1 MNENVATVAAAAAAS
16 AVAAGTVL
24 KLQDLIS
31 LRFLRMFTASS
42 LSLVL
47 RLVCKPAA
55 GTTFVL
61 DASTK
66 LSAAFAA
73 VRNGQATL
81 EQVLVGYAELADDA
95 TDATEKATLRERYK
109 MVCEARDMGMLAAK
123 GESALGDVG
132 HWTFMWGKVSSFV
145 IARGM
150 ETSVTL
156 EGATSK
162 PATSTTVSIKAFN
175 DSTEFFEAM
184 NMFMGFVTAMGLVTS
199 VVLFEFYEYFVYD
212 TMRMRGYGW
221 EFASEFL
228 FIVLRH
234 IEDSA
239 GRLNMVNA
247 IHNIHLNTLLQ
258 EAEAATLRRYPKA
271 KIFRTHGGKPSVG
284 NDPDTATKWNGK
296 DSPNAT
302 QCCFAF
308 NAGTE
313 HRATHLSKDGT
324 CRFCHKCSNWV
335 DDKGP
340 KGQCM
345 GAHPATEC
353 TNPHKCDQPKQ

>member
-1 MNENVATVAAAAAAS
+1 
-16 AVAAGTVL
+16 
-24 KLQDLIS
+24 
-31 LRFLRMFTASS
+31 MFTASS
-42 LSLVL
+42 LSMVL
-47 RLVCKPAA
+47 RLISKPAA

-95 TDATEKATLRERYK
+95 TEDAQKVILRERYK
-109 MVCEARDMGMLAAK
+109 MVCEARDMGMLVSK

-132 HWTFMWGKVSSFV
+132 HWTFLWAKVSGFV
-145 IARGM
+145 IGRGM

-156 EGATSK
+156 DTK
-162 PATSTTVSIKAFN
+162 PATSTTTTTTVSIKSFTE
-175 DSTEFFEAM
+175 STEFFEAM
-184 NMFMGFVTAMGLVTS
+184 NMFLMFATALGLVSS
-199 VVLFEFYEYFVYD
+199 VILTEFFEYFVYD
-212 TMRMRGYGW
+212 TIRLRGYGW

-228 FIVLRH
+228 FVVLRH

-258 EAEAATLRRYPKA
+258 EAEAATLRRYPKV

-284 NDPDTATKWNGK
+284 TDPDPSDKKPYNGK
-296 DSPNAT
+296 DSPNAK
-302 QCCFAF
+302 QCCIAY
-308 NAGTE
+308 NTGTD
-313 HRATHLSKDGT
+313 HRKANLAQDGT
-324 CRFCHKCSNWV
+324 CRYCHKCSNWV
-335 DDKGP
+335 DNKGP
-340 KGQCM
+340 KGQCL
-345 GAHPATEC
+345 GNHPATSC
-353 TNPHKCDQPKQ
+353 TNPNKCDQPKQ